1 MAGADPM
8 LTKISTIRV
17 LWLVPTPPLSAMRPQ
32 LTSVGGGTSLTK
44 ISEIRVL
51 MPTPPLSARRPQ
63 LTSGG
68 APTSLTRKQIMPSK
82 GGLAELTQ
90 GGAPP
95 SLTKNQHDSIACV
108 GTDTTSFCNA
118 GLGTWCRC
126 RHYVNRKAD
135 YSSHRRTPKECRR
148 RHSFKKAGG
157 LSQGNA
163 LTRTSKGGQLPFDNA
178 AA

>member
-51 MPTPPLSARRPQ
+51 MPTPPLSAMRPQ
-63 LTSGG
+63 LT
-68 APTSLTRKQIMPSK
+68 RV
-82 GGLAELTQ
+82 
-90 GGAPP
+90 GAPP

-135 YSSHRRTPKECRR
+135 YSSHRRTPKECRH

-157 LSQGNA
+157 HAKGKLLA
-163 LTRTSKGGQLPFDNA
+163 RTLMPAPTLKI
-178 AA
+178 